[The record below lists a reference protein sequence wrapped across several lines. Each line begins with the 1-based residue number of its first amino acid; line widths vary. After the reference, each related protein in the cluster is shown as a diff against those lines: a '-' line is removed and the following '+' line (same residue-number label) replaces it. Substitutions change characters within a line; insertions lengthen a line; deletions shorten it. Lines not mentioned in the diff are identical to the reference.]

1 MKRIAIAAVL
11 LVLTACRKPAEAPVT
26 TSSAPPPAPAAQTA
40 TTTTTIYVPPADVKA
55 TNAAVPT
62 TALQL
67 WLRADS
73 GVTAGAGGK
82 VSAWAVEGSTVKAVA
97 DTAEKQPTLVPNAIG
112 GKPADRE
119 SVGEGKGGD
128 LGG

>member
-1 MKRIAIAAVL
+1 MKRTAFAAL
-11 LVLTACRKPAEAPVT
+11 LLLAACRKPAEAPAT

-40 TTTTTIYVPPADVKA
+40 TTTTTIYVPPADVKVD
-55 TNAAVPT
+55 NAAVPT
-62 TALQL
+62 SGLEL

-97 DTAEKQPTLVPNAIG
+97 DAPETQPTLVPNAIG
-112 GKPADRE
+112 GKP
-119 SVGEGKGGD
+119 
-128 LGG
+128 